1 MNRVNLGSPD
11 FPPTLAKQPTNE
23 SIFQLRNKA
32 GRDARWI
39 LRKLRS
45 FFLQILQSNENRYE
59 NNVLYQRRIWVKMS
73 QNWQYFTERDC
84 NMTGIEQFLRI
95 TIKSCQNIKIHNT
108 FIKEW
113 RSTVFHTI
121 LPPRNLMKHSKLI
134 SPYRISPA
142 REFANV
148 INYILPP
155 TLHFWK
161 RLYNKLYPLF
171 PFSFSIPSGAQT
183 TGKQLET
190 LSFRASPSTV
200 LKPSSN
206 WLPQTHPPA
215 APRFLRAKWLIFQGF
230 TRKSNIAAR

>member
-1 MNRVNLGSPD
+1 
-11 FPPTLAKQPTNE
+11 
-23 SIFQLRNKA
+23 
-32 GRDARWI
+32 
-39 LRKLRS
+39 
-45 FFLQILQSNENRYE
+45 
-59 NNVLYQRRIWVKMS
+59 
-73 QNWQYFTERDC
+73 
-84 NMTGIEQFLRI
+84 MTGIEQFLRI
-95 TIKSCQNIKIHNT
+95 PIKRCQNIKIHNT

-113 RSTVFHTI
+113 RSTMFHTI
-121 LPPRNLMKHSKLI
+121 FHPRNLMKHSKLI

-171 PFSFSIPSGAQT
+171 PFSFSIHPARKLPGNNSKPCPSVP
-183 TGKQLET
+183 
-190 LSFRASPSTV
+190 PSTV

-215 APRFLRAKWLIFQGF
+215 VPRFLRAKWLIFQGF
-230 TRKSNIAAR
+230 TRKSNIAAREQLPRTPTRRRLWH

>member
-1 MNRVNLGSPD
+1 MSPK
-11 FPPTLAKQPTNE
+11 PT
-23 SIFQLRNKA
+23 
-32 GRDARWI
+32 
-39 LRKLRS
+39 S
-45 FFLQILQSNENRYE
+45 FCLERL
-59 NNVLYQRRIWVKMS
+59 
-73 QNWQYFTERDC
+73 FT
-84 NMTGIEQFLRI
+84 NMTAIEQFIRI
-95 TIKSCQNIKIHNT
+95 PIKSCQNIKIHNA

-161 RLYNKLYPLF
+161 RLYNKLYPLS

-190 LSFRASPSTV
+190 LSFRAPPPPSLNHLQIDY
-200 LKPSSN
+200 LKPTHQQLPVFCGKNDWFFKGLLENPISRRASN
-206 WLPQTHPPA
+206 SRELRHDDGSDINKSQHHA
-215 APRFLRAKWLIFQGF
+215 AVHLSLEEQEC
-230 TRKSNIAAR
+230 